1 MKRLSQASHDAP
13 SAYSVHTKQTT
24 GSHFVISSYSTQ
36 SPWGLEVV
44 WLQQE
49 HIQWVDIVGSILI
62 NTCMV
67 AHHMKPYKIG
77 IYVSVQLSHGHRW
90 WYTLRCAGL
99 SIRMLIGVFVCVR
112 VCVRVYVCVCA
123 YAYMCV
129 YVCVCTLYVQ

>member
-67 AHHMKPYKIG
+67 TYHMKPYKIG
-77 IYVSVQLSHGHRW
+77 IYVSVELSHGHHW

-99 SIRMLIGVFVCVR
+99 SIRMLPG
-112 VCVRVYVCVCA
+112 VCVCVCVCVLT
-123 YAYMCV
+123 CV
-129 YVCVCTLYVQ
+129 YMYVYCTLYVK